1 MAFSELRVHGMSG
14 TPPRELLYSDPVSY
28 DSADPFARI
37 YEANRDG
44 KEVKAFHWGSL
55 TSGSRSSAFWLLLIP
70 FMLANL
76 AGWMAASKQLV
87 QAFIRLTGILITALL
102 VAQGSVVLIS
112 HVNEIFD
119 GEPYHSWA
127 VAGGAFVLGSLFVV
141 IVWRLS
147 ATSLVEKMST
157 PAKFRALFGIGVGTL
172 IPTDLDERE
181 KSLQSQDPAPGATLV
196 DPEMWVRQWVL
207 HRLRRQHLAAGILVI
222 PIALDLGLGASGFL
236 LLELLVVAVI
246 LLDVALTPRTGRFA
260 DAIRATSSLQ
270 VYLAFGLFLLALVR
284 VGFGDP
290 PSGEWPHVHELV
302 LYVAILAGATSAV
315 AVLAQWE
322 TGLHM
327 FLPLSAMAIG
337 ALVGGAL
344 GVAAGLLAELASY
357 RWLGDLNP
365 FQVGQEFD
373 IAQSRIM
380 VNGGAWTVETML
392 CFLMAMVA
400 LAAYAGWARRK
411 DLPKASDACRWTV
424 MRKVTRQAPRVFGG
438 TGAMASVLAIPAAL
452 FACAGGQFGCDPTE
466 LQPERAGQILPYVA
480 GVIAVFMFA
489 ALTRAIFP
497 VSRPIAVLVAIGGV
511 AAIVVVFVEWFE
523 QFVWTV
529 PAIDLPVRPARFLDL
544 SVVVIIFGLTFFI
557 LRSILGGFGDP
568 EKRRKV
574 GMLWDTGSFWPRWF
588 HPLAPPSYSP
598 HAVKTLN
605 ASLMREE
612 TEILT
617 AHSQGSVIACVALSQ
632 PGATLPGA
640 LVTYGSPLGILYD
653 KLFPFAGVR
662 GLTSHV
668 DGLWGPVSHWVNLWR
683 NSDPLGGAPVPCI
696 SRNKMVKK
704 GAGHSHY
711 ELTDEFLEAR
721 PAAMTGH
728 PRVPRTG
735 CPEPSS

>member
-44 KEVKAFHWGSL
+44 REVKAFHWGSL

-76 AGWMAASKQLV
+76 AGWMAATKPLV
-87 QAFIRLTGILITALL
+87 QAFIRLSGVFITGLL

-119 GEPYHSWA
+119 GETYHSWA
-127 VAGGAFVLGSLFVV
+127 VAGGALLLGSLFVV

-147 ATSLVEKMST
+147 ATSLVEKMTT
-157 PAKFRALFGIGVGTL
+157 PAKFRALFGIGVKTL
-172 IPTDLDERE
+172 IPDDLDDNER
-181 KSLQSQDPAPGATLV
+181 SLQSQDPAPEADLV
-196 DPEMWVRQWVL
+196 NPRMWVRQWVL
-207 HRLRRQHLAAGILVI
+207 HRLRRQHLAAAILVI
-222 PIALDLGLGASGFL
+222 PIALDLGLGTWWFL
-236 LLELLVVAVI
+236 LLDLLVVALV
-246 LLDVALTPRTGRFA
+246 LVDVALIPRTGRLA
-260 DAIRATSSLQ
+260 DAVRATSTIQ
-270 VYLAFGLFLLALVR
+270 VYLAFALFFLALIR
-284 VGFGDP
+284 VGFGDLP
-290 PSGEWPHVHELV
+290 VGQWPHVHELV
-302 LYVAILAGATSAV
+302 LYIAILAGASSAV

-327 FLPLSAMAIG
+327 FLPLSALAIG
-337 ALVGGAL
+337 TLIGGAL

-365 FQVGQEFD
+365 FQVGQDFD
-373 IAQSRIM
+373 IAESRIM
-380 VNGGAWTVETML
+380 VNGGAWTVESML

-400 LAAYAGWARRK
+400 LAAFAGWARRD
-411 DLPKASDACRWTV
+411 DLPKSNDGRRWTV
-424 MRKVTRQAPRVFGG
+424 MRKVTTQAARVFGG
-438 TGAMASVLAIPAAL
+438 TGAMASVLAVPAAL
-452 FACAGGQFGCDPTE
+452 FACAGGEFGCDPTL
-466 LQPERAGQILPYVA
+466 LQPDRAGQILPYVA

-523 QFVWTV
+523 QFVWNV
-529 PAIDLPVRPARFLDL
+529 PVIDLPIRPARFLDL
-544 SVVVIIFGLTFFI
+544 SVMVIIFGLTFFI
-557 LRSILGGFGDP
+557 LRSIFGSFGDP

-598 HAVKTLN
+598 HAVRTLN
-605 ASLMREE
+605 ASLRNGE
-612 TEILT
+612 TQILA
-617 AHSQGSVIACVALSQ
+617 AHSQGSVISCVALSQ
-632 PGATLPGA
+632 PDAPLPAA

-653 KLFPFAGVR
+653 KLFPFAGVK
-662 GLTSHV
+662 GLVTRV
-668 DGLWGPVSHWVNLWR
+668 DQRWGAVSHWLNLWR
-683 NSDPLGGAPVPCI
+683 DSDPLGGGEIPCI
-696 SRNKMVKK
+696 DGNKQVEH
-704 GAGHSHY
+704 GVGHSRY

-728 PRVPRTG
+728 PREAKPD
-735 CPEPSS
+735 CP